1 MSAENK
7 LKNPEYEGVAKR
19 AAEEPSALIG
29 ALTDSGGEKQGGL
42 TLTKEHILK
51 IKHYSAYALTL
62 PTTKEAAENWLG
74 YTTIS
79 HPELQPSSMAA
90 LFSTIRAHASQWQPL
105 VADNKTLAFQL
116 KIAAGDILASGLPL
130 IAKCE
135 KLIGDDKELESWRN
149 LTVPESGATTVALT
163 EQQKKG
169 FPIISRYIDHM
180 QEVADKYIT
189 QVDEVVKKTQR
200 FSGAFTE
207 LIKQVELKQKAVG
220 DYQKEEKTKE
230 IKAKIAELDKTIAA
244 LQKQYIDQVQ
254 DALKGAAGGIIGFI
268 ITGIFFGIQAE
279 QTRKARNDYQMQRR
293 DLSIELAKFHKID
306 GAVEELNTNLVV
318 LVHRLQDADVSAKL
332 LHTVWIGINTFLK
345 DSKQKLEDIESV
357 DELFLFSIY
366 FRGFVTQWYS
376 IQEKSELL
384 TTIFDEAYKA

>member
-1 MSAENK
+1 MSAEKK
-7 LKNPEYEGVAKR
+7 LKEPGYEEVAKR

-90 LFSTIRAHASQWQPL
+90 LFSTIRAHASQWEPL

-116 KIAAGDILASGLPL
+116 KITAGDILASGLPL
-130 IAKCE
+130 IAKCK
-135 KLIGDDKELESWRN
+135 KLIGDDKELELWQT
-149 LTVPESGATTVALT
+149 LTVPESVATTTPLT

-189 QVDEVVKKTQR
+189 QVDEVVKKTQK

-207 LIKQVELKQKAVG
+207 LVRQVEFKQKAVG
-220 DYQKEEKTKE
+220 DYQKEEKNEGDKSQNRR
-230 IKAKIAELDKTIAA
+230 ARQNDRRVAKTIHRSSAGSPQRCGGRHYWLHHNGHIFWLPGRADAPVPKRLSNAA
-244 LQKQYIDQVQ
+244 SRPEHRIGQVSQDRRCGRGIEYQPGGAGSSPSRCRRVCQVTAYRMDRHQYVPQ
-254 DALKGAAGGIIGFI
+254 
-268 ITGIFFGIQAE
+268 GIQGEAGE
-279 QTRKARNDYQMQRR
+279 YR
-293 DLSIELAKFHKID
+293 
-306 GAVEELNTNLVV
+306 V
-318 LVHRLQDADVSAKL
+318 
-332 LHTVWIGINTFLK
+332 
-345 DSKQKLEDIESV
+345 
-357 DELFLFSIY
+357 
-366 FRGFVTQWYS
+366 RG
-376 IQEKSELL
+376 
-384 TTIFDEAYKA
+384 